1 MQKNK
6 NITEII
12 KSIISDI
19 GMIDD
24 DFDSNSHIKND
35 LGLDSMSIIMII
47 LELNKEFNIEIK
59 STDVKE
65 ENFSNLN
72 KIDIFIRSLIK

>member
-24 DFDSNSHIKND
+24 DFDSNAHIKND

-47 LELNKEFNIEIK
+47 LELTKEFNIEIK